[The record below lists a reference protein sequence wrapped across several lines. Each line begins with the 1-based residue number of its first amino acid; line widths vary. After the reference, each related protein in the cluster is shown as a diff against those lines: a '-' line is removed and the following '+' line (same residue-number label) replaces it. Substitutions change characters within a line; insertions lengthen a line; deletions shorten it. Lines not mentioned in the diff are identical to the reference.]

1 MSGYSAKAE
10 SPQGEPGL
18 MAPKLLFEVYMDE
31 LTEISLLLDFY
42 GQLITKRQFEILDLH
57 YNNDYS
63 LGEIAEQMNISRQGV
78 YDNIKKGKAALKD
91 MDEKLGLLGRFSRQK
106 SKAGRILA
114 LLGEINSAV
123 LAADDAEKLEE
134 AKEAVVEIMED

>member
-1 MSGYSAKAE
+1 
-10 SPQGEPGL
+10 
-18 MAPKLLFEVYMDE
+18 MDE

-106 SKAGRILA
+106 SRAGRILA
-114 LLGEINSAV
+114 LLGEIDSAI
-123 LAADDAEKLEE
+123 LSADVAEKLKE